1 MPRSPDSEFDPNLL
15 DLYLGQLSPEQRAE
29 LERRIGA
36 DPVLAKHNQA
46 LAAVFRALDSAPEPR
61 PPADLAQRVSARVAA
76 AGPAPRVVSPPT
88 AEPDQDREPRG
99 IILRIHSL
107 RDVVAVAAMIVL
119 AVGLGVPSVLH
130 VRERNQR
137 IACSNNLAQVGRGM
151 QMYAAS
157 FGDSLPFVGWNPLK
171 MSWQPTNEPNVDT
184 VPNRRHVYALL
195 RGGHVQT
202 MWFVCPAGDAVPMP
216 ADQVRYRD
224 DFIESRNLSYAYQ
237 NMAGVR
243 PSLLDDP
250 GLPILADDNPCFDDG
265 HPLFDVL
272 RRLGVSDPAE
282 SNSRAHRRAGQNV
295 LTLDGR
301 VIWTTT
307 PNSGVRGDNIWTLND
322 VTKYAGHEGPK
333 STTDTH
339 LLK

>member
-1 MPRSPDSEFDPNLL
+1 MPHSPDSELDPNLL

-29 LERRIGA
+29 LERRISA
-36 DPVLAKHNQA
+36 DPVLAKHNEA
-46 LAAVFRALDSAPEPR
+46 LAAVFRALDSAPEPT

-76 AGPAPRVVSPPT
+76 AGPAPRVISPPT
-88 AEPDQDREPRG
+88 AEPEQEREPRG

-119 AVGLGVPSVLH
+119 AVGLGVPSLLH

-137 IACSNNLAQVGRGM
+137 IACSNNLAQLGRGM
-151 QMYAAS
+151 QAYAAT
-157 FGDSLPFVGWNPLK
+157 FGDSLPFVGWRRGHD
-171 MSWQPTNEPNVDT
+171 SWQPTSEPGVAT
-184 VPNRRHVYALL
+184 LPNRRHVYPLL
-195 RGGHVQT
+195 RGGHVRT
-202 MWFVCPAGDAVPMP
+202 VWFVCPAGDAVPMP
-216 ADQVRYRD
+216 AEQVRYRD

-272 RRLGVSDPAE
+272 RRLGLRDPAK

-307 PNSGVRGDNIWTLND
+307 PDSGINGDNIWTLD
-322 VTKYAGHEGPK
+322 HVTEYTGQEGPK